1 VPGRNRLCHQEGDA
15 RHRLPGK
22 KESMAFNRPYNASDS
37 WNEDRFSQP
46 GNPGAYPPPP
56 EYFSAQS
63 TSNPAYPPAPDYFRA
78 DASVGRMSQPLRP
91 DQFRADYVD
100 ETPTNQLTDIRYDQQ
115 KKRTWA
121 KAGGGAGV
129 GILGVLLKFGG
140 AILAGLKFLAIYL
153 KFGYASISILISLAI
168 YAAIFGWRFAL
179 GIIFL
184 LFLHEMG
191 HVIVL
196 RAKGVPA
203 SAPIFIPLMGAFV
216 AMKGM
221 PRNAKDEAEIG
232 IAGPI
237 LGTVAALLCLVPFFT
252 GSRIGLWP
260 ALAYFG
266 FFINLFNLI
275 PVTPLDGG
283 RIVGAISRKAWIV
296 GLLLLLGVFFYDLAV
311 THYFNL
317 FLLMI
322 LLLSA
327 SQVYQQFKRGN
338 QAGSYYQ
345 VPLATRIGIGVAYF
359 GLAAFLVVM
368 MAYAQSLIPL
378 AVGQ

>member
-1 VPGRNRLCHQEGDA
+1 
-15 RHRLPGK
+15 
-22 KESMAFNRPYNASDS
+22 MAFNRPYNPSNA
-37 WNEDRFSQP
+37 WNEDDYAQQGDP
-46 GNPGAYPPPP
+46 GVYPPPP
-56 EYFSAQS
+56 EYFSSPSAGYP
-63 TSNPAYPPAPDYFRA
+63 TYPPSPDYFRA
-78 DASVGRMSQPLRP
+78 DANAGRMSQPLRP

-115 KKRTWA
+115 KKRNWA

-129 GILGVLLKFGG
+129 GILGLLLKFGG
-140 AILAGLKFLAIYL
+140 AILGGLKFLLVYL

-168 YAAIFGWRFAL
+168 YAAIWGWQFAL

-296 GLLLLLGVFFYDLAV
+296 GLLLLGGVFLYDLTV
-311 THYFNL
+311 RHYFNL
-317 FLLMI
+317 FLVLI
-322 LLLSA
+322 LVLST
-327 SQVYQQFKRGN
+327 SQVYQQFKQGN

-345 VPLATRIGIGVAYF
+345 VPLGTRIGIGVAYF

-368 MAYAQSLIPL
+368 MAYAQSLVPL
-378 AVGQ
+378 AV

>member
-1 VPGRNRLCHQEGDA
+1 
-15 RHRLPGK
+15 
-22 KESMAFNRPYNASDS
+22 MAFNRPYGSGQPNSG
-37 WNEDRFSQP
+37 NEDDFFRQ

-56 EYFSAQS
+56 EYFSSQS
-63 TSNPAYPPAPDYFRA
+63 AGSPAYPPPPEYFRS
-78 DASVGRMSQPLRP
+78 DASAGRMSQPLRP
-91 DQFRADYVD
+91 DQLRADYVD
-100 ETPTNQLTDIRYDQQ
+100 ETPTNQLTDIRYDQP

-121 KAGGGAGV
+121 KAGGGASV
-129 GILGVLLKFGG
+129 GILGLLLKFGG
-140 AILAGLKFLAIYL
+140 AILGSLKFLLVYF

-168 YAAIFGWRFAL
+168 YSALWGWQFAL

-237 LGTVAALLCLVPFFT
+237 LGTVAALLCLVPFFA
-252 GSRIGLWP
+252 GNRIGLWP

-296 GLLLLLGVFFYDLAV
+296 GLLLLGGVLLYELAIN
-311 THYFNL
+311 HYFNL
-317 FLLMI
+317 FLVLI
-322 LLLSA
+322 LVLSA
-327 SQVYQQFKRGN
+327 SQVYQQFRRPAQMN
-338 QAGSYYQ
+338 SYYQ
-345 VPLATRIGIGVAYF
+345 VPLSTKIAISVAYF
-359 GLAAFLVVM
+359 GLAAFLVLM
-368 MAYAQSLIPL
+368 MVFARSLLPL
-378 AVGQ
+378 AIGQ

>member
-1 VPGRNRLCHQEGDA
+1 
-15 RHRLPGK
+15 
-22 KESMAFNRPYNASDS
+22 MAFNRSYGSAWQDEG
-37 WNEDRFSQP
+37 NEDAFSQQED
-46 GNPGAYPPPP
+46 ADVYPPPP
-56 EYFSAQS
+56 EYFHSDAPSEQQSQPAQ
-63 TSNPAYPPAPDYFRA
+63 PAY
-78 DASVGRMSQPLRP
+78 L
-91 DQFRADYVD
+91 RADYVD
-100 ETPTNQLTDIRYDQQ
+100 ETPTNQLTDIRYDQP

-129 GILGVLLKFGG
+129 GILGLLLKFGG
-140 AILAGLKFLAIYL
+140 AILGGLKFALIYF

-168 YAAIFGWRFAL
+168 YSAIFGWRFAL

-237 LGTVAALLCLVPFFT
+237 LGTVAALLCLVPFFL
-252 GSRIGLWP
+252 GNRIGLWP

-283 RIVGAISRKAWIV
+283 RIVGAISRKAWIL
-296 GLLLLLGVFFYDLAV
+296 GLVLLIGVFLYDLAIR
-311 THYFNL
+311 HYFNL
-317 FLLMI
+317 FLVLI
-322 LLLSA
+322 LALSA
-327 SQVYQQFKRGN
+327 SQVYQQFKNGN
-338 QAGSYYQ
+338 QASSYYQ
-345 VPLATRIGIGVAYF
+345 VPLTTKIAISVAYF
-359 GLAAFLVVM
+359 GLAGFLVLM
-368 MAYAQSLIPL
+368 MAYAQSLLPL